1 MCNLKTFEIYYRR
14 AGYPNANI
22 YCKSLKAK
30 DIEEA
35 KMFAYMEINE
45 NYVIVNIIDTSKI

>member
-35 KMFAYMEINE
+35 EMFAYMDISE
-45 NYVIVNIIDTSKI
+45 NYVIVNIIDISKI

>member
-1 MCNLKTFEIYYRR
+1 MKTFEVYYRR

-35 KMFAYMEINE
+35 EMFAYGDINE
-45 NYVIVNIIDTSKI
+45 NYTIVNIIDTSKI